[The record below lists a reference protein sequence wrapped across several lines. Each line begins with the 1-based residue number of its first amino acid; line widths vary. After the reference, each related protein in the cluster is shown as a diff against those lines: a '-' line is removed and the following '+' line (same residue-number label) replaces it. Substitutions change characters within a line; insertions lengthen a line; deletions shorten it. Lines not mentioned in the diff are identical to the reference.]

1 MRFKIHRSRTG
12 FTLVELMI
20 VLSIIAIIAAFA
32 IPNLMKNRMSANE
45 TAAIGTLRTVMSAQN
60 TYMNRHGKYTTLAI
74 LQAEGLVESSIA
86 STGYKSGY
94 IFGELETS
102 SNYTFCFCSSP
113 DDDTKSGQKEYV
125 VTERGTVFEGDFDSS
140 AIKGTRNVD
149 WDTVVGVPVE
159 YVINPQ
165 DSANWTPISQ

>member
-1 MRFKIHRSRTG
+1 MRYRKRQSPEG

-45 TAAIGTLRTVMSAQN
+45 TAAIGALRTVMSAQS
-60 TYMNRHGKYTTLAI
+60 TYMNRHGKYTTLAG
-74 LQAEGLVESSIA
+74 LQAEGLVESSLA
-86 STGYKSGY
+86 TTGFKSGY
-94 IFGELETS
+94 IFGELDTS
-102 SNYTFCFCSSP
+102 SNYTFCICAAP
-113 DDDTKSGQKEYV
+113 DDDTRSGQKEYV
-125 VTERGTVFEGDFDSS
+125 VTERGTIFEADFDSS
-140 AIKGTRNVD
+140 AIKGTRDTD
-149 WDTVVGVPVE
+149 WDDVEGVPSQ